1 MTRSAVEL
9 GHQLTVCGAGGFD
22 VLVPFSEFAAKV
34 ENLLFQVGGAA
45 CERLDVGR
53 GAEAGGFP
61 SCLSQGLG
69 QAPFEPGDVRGQ
81 LPITGREVRD
91 VGQQRLAADLRDVA
105 DQQRGNDPVVDGH
118 ADEPTPGTATGRRPA
133 LNIPDVSCTS
143 HPRSASRLAFE
154 RTRSTFA
161 DIV

>member
-1 MTRSAVEL
+1 MLLITADRWAGWLLGRFVAFDLVIFRFAARRPDEVAVTAMTRSAVEL

-81 LPITGREVRD
+81 LPVAGREVRD
-91 VGQQRLAADLRDVA
+91 VGQQRLAADLRSGSRA
-105 DQQRGNDPVVDGH
+105 
-118 ADEPTPGTATGRRPA
+118 GRRA
-133 LNIPDVSCTS
+133 G
-143 HPRSASRLAFE
+143 PRGR
-154 RTRSTFA
+154 
-161 DIV
+161 

>member
-91 VGQQRLAADLRDVA
+91 VGQQRLAADLRSGSRA
-105 DQQRGNDPVVDGH
+105 
-118 ADEPTPGTATGRRPA
+118 GRRLA
-133 LNIPDVSCTS
+133 RAGDDGRVQVSVAVNQAAV
-143 HPRSASRLAFE
+143 H
-154 RTRSTFA
+154 A
-161 DIV
+161 DIVAALLEDEATVKVLRRHGGRVVR